1 MQKFLC
7 HACALHA
14 FNRNSTNDRQGI
26 SNSRYCYL
34 AVALSIA
41 CALFFRPAPVIANTL
56 ANSLNDNFAINIFE
70 DRDGLV
76 DLLGSALACRLTEEL
91 MIDLERSP
99 VYTSS
104 GAECQVAEGLS
115 SDQNALFSDAN
126 CQRPMVLN
134 EIPQQQYLSL
144 IHI

>member
-1 MQKFLC
+1 MQNFLY
-7 HACALHA
+7 HACTLHA
-14 FNRNSTNDRQGI
+14 FNLNSTNHRQGI

-34 AVALSIA
+34 AVALFLV

-56 ANSLNDNFAINIFE
+56 ANSLNDNLVVNLFE

-91 MIDLERSP
+91 MIDLE
-99 VYTSS
+99 
-104 GAECQVAEGLS
+104 
-115 SDQNALFSDAN
+115 
-126 CQRPMVLN
+126 
-134 EIPQQQYLSL
+134 LSL